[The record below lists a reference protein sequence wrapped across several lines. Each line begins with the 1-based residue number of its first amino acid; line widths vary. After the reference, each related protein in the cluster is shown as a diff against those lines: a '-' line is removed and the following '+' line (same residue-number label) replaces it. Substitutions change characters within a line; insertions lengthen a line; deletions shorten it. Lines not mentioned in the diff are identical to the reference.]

1 MNISVTISDQAVS
14 DLFTGH
20 GGSYS
25 SWLHEFEQENAYY
38 DALGMGTGRYRAV
51 YDLEDGAEGDA
62 GGFNTFGP
70 DDIAKGLGI
79 MAQESPHQF
88 GQFLAGD
95 ADDLTFD
102 TALQYVIF
110 GKIVYA

>member
-1 MNISVTISDQAVS
+1 MQISVTILDENIL

-25 SWLHEFEQENAYY
+25 SWLHEFEQ
-38 DALGMGTGRYRAV
+38 LGMGTGRYRAV

-79 MAQESPHQF
+79 MAQESPRQF
-88 GQFLAGD
+88 GHFLAGD
-95 ADDLTFD
+95 ADDMTFD

>member
-1 MNISVTISDQAVS
+1 MNISVTILDENIL

-25 SWLHEFEQENAYY
+25 SWLHEFEQ
-38 DALGMGTGRYRAV
+38 LGMGTGRYRAV

-79 MAQESPHQF
+79 MAQESPRQF
-88 GQFLAGD
+88 GQFLAGH

-102 TALQYVIF
+102 IALQCVVF
-110 GKIVYA
+110 GKVIYG

>member
-1 MNISVTISDQAVS
+1 MIISVTISDQAVS

-38 DALGMGTGRYRAV
+38 DALGIGTGRYRAV
-51 YDLEDGAEGDA
+51 YDLEEGEEGYG
-62 GGFNTFGP
+62 GGFNTFCP
-70 DDIAKGLGI
+70 EDMAKGRGI
-79 MAQESPHQF
+79 MAQESPRQF
-88 GQFLAGD
+88 GHFLAGD
-95 ADDLTFD
+95 ADDMPFG

-110 GKIVYA
+110 GQIVYA

>member
-1 MNISVTISDQAVS
+1 MNISVTISDEAVL

-25 SWLHEFEQENAYY
+25 SWLHEFEQ
-38 DALGMGTGRYRAV
+38 LGMGTGRYRAV

-62 GGFNTFGP
+62 GGFNTFNP
-70 DDIAKGLGI
+70 DDIAKGFGI
-79 MAQESPHQF
+79 MAQESPRQF

-102 TALQYVIF
+102 IALQCVIF
-110 GKIVYA
+110 GKVIYG

>member
-1 MNISVTISDQAVS
+1 MNISVTISDQAVL

-25 SWLHEFEQENAYY
+25 SWLHEFEQ
-38 DALGMGTGRYRAV
+38 LGMGTGRYRAV

-79 MAQESPHQF
+79 MAQESPRQF

-102 TALQYVIF
+102 IALQCVVF
-110 GKIVYA
+110 GKVIYG

>member
-1 MNISVTISDQAVS
+1 MKISVTISDQAVL

-20 GGSYS
+20 GGEYASA
-25 SWLHEFEQENAYY
+25 WLAFIEEIGE
-38 DALGMGTGRYRAV
+38 GRYRIE
-51 YDLEDGAEGDA
+51 YDPEAENS
-62 GGFNTFGP
+62 FLSKMTFGP

-79 MAQESPHQF
+79 MAQESPRQF

-102 TALQYVIF
+102 IALQCVIF
-110 GKIVYA
+110 GKVIYG

>member
-1 MNISVTISDQAVS
+1 MNISVTILDENIL

-25 SWLHEFEQENAYY
+25 SWLHEFEQ
-38 DALGMGTGRYRAV
+38 LGMGTGRYRAV

-79 MAQESPHQF
+79 MAQESPRQF

-102 TALQYVIF
+102 IALQCVVF
-110 GKIVYA
+110 GKVIYG

>member
-1 MNISVTISDQAVS
+1 MQILVTILDENIL

-25 SWLHEFEQENAYY
+25 SWLHEFEQ
-38 DALGMGTGRYRAV
+38 LGMGTGRYRAV
-51 YDLEDGAEGDA
+51 YDLEEGEEGDA

-79 MAQESPHQF
+79 MAQESPRQF

-102 TALQYVIF
+102 IALQCVVFGEVIF
-110 GKIVYA
+110 G

>member
-1 MNISVTISDQAVS
+1 MNISVTISDQAVL

-20 GGSYS
+20 DGSYS
-25 SWLHEFEQENAYY
+25 SWLHEFEQ
-38 DALGMGTGRYRAV
+38 LGMGTGRYRAV
-51 YDLEDGAEGDA
+51 YDLEEGEEGDA

-79 MAQESPHQF
+79 MAQESPRQF

-102 TALQYVIF
+102 TALQCVVF

>member
-1 MNISVTISDQAVS
+1 MKISVTISDQAVQ

-20 GGSYS
+20 GGNYS
-25 SWLHEFEQENAYY
+25 PWLHEFEQ
-38 DALGMGTGRYRAV
+38 LGMGTGRYRAI
-51 YDLEDGAEGDA
+51 YDLEEGEEGDA

-79 MAQESPHQF
+79 MAQESPRQF
-88 GQFLAGD
+88 GQFLDGD

-102 TALQYVIF
+102 NALQCVIF

>member
-1 MNISVTISDQAVS
+1 MNISVTISDQAVL

-20 GGSYS
+20 GGEYASA
-25 SWLHEFEQENAYY
+25 WLAFIEE
-38 DALGMGTGRYRAV
+38 LGEGRYLIE
-51 YDLEDGAEGDA
+51 YGSIPSKM
-62 GGFNTFGP
+62 TFGP

-79 MAQESPHQF
+79 MAQESPRQF

-102 TALQYVIF
+102 IALQCVVFGEVIF
-110 GKIVYA
+110 G

>member
-1 MNISVTISDQAVS
+1 MNISVTISDQAVQ

-20 GGSYS
+20 DGSYS
-25 SWLHEFEQENAYY
+25 SWLHEFEQ
-38 DALGMGTGRYRAV
+38 LGMGTGRYRAV
-51 YDLEDGAEGDA
+51 YDLEEGEEGDA
-62 GGFNTFGP
+62 GGFNTFNP

-79 MAQESPHQF
+79 MAQKSPRQF
-88 GQFLAGD
+88 GYFLLGD
-95 ADDLTFD
+95 ADDMTFD

>member
-1 MNISVTISDQAVS
+1 MQISVTIIDENIL

-25 SWLHEFEQENAYY
+25 SWLHEFEQ
-38 DALGMGTGRYRAV
+38 LGMGTGRYRAV
-51 YDLEDGAEGDA
+51 YDLEEGEEGDA
-62 GGFNTFGP
+62 GGFNTFNP

-79 MAQESPHQF
+79 MAQESPRQF

-102 TALQYVIF
+102 IALQCVVF
-110 GKIVYA
+110 GKVIYG

>member
-1 MNISVTISDQAVS
+1 MNISMTISDQAVL

-25 SWLHEFEQENAYY
+25 SWLHEFEQ
-38 DALGMGTGRYRAV
+38 LGRGTGRYRAV

-62 GGFNTFGP
+62 RGFNTFGP

-79 MAQESPHQF
+79 MAHENPRQF
-88 GQFLAGD
+88 CQFLAGD

-102 TALQYVIF
+102 VALQCVVFGEVIY
-110 GKIVYA
+110 G

>member
-1 MNISVTISDQAVS
+1 MNISVTISDQAVQ

-25 SWLHEFEQENAYY
+25 SWLHEFEQ
-38 DALGMGTGRYRAV
+38 LGTGTGRYRAV
-51 YDLEDGAEGDA
+51 YDLEEGEEGDA
-62 GGFNTFGP
+62 GGFNTFNP

-79 MAQESPHQF
+79 MAQKSPRQF
-88 GQFLAGD
+88 GHFLAGD
-95 ADDLTFD
+95 ADDMTFD

-110 GKIVYA
+110 GEIVYA

>member
-1 MNISVTISDQAVS
+1 MQISVTILDENIL

-25 SWLHEFEQENAYY
+25 SWLHEFEQ
-38 DALGMGTGRYRAV
+38 LGMGTGRYRAV
-51 YDLEDGAEGDA
+51 YDLEDGEEGDA

-70 DDIAKGLGI
+70 DEIAKGLGI
-79 MAQESPHQF
+79 MAQESPSQF

-102 TALQYVIF
+102 IALQCVVF